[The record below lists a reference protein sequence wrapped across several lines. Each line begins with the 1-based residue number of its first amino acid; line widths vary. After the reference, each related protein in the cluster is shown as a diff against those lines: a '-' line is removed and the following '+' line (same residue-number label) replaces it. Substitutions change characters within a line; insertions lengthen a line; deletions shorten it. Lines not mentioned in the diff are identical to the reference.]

1 MKTLYILISESL
13 IGTHSNHN
21 LKECVQSFCIN
32 IPINVKQSSDQKD
45 SYINNTSLKDNDV
58 FIDVMNCYKENNSNG
73 VKVYFIIGFDADIQ
87 GEYMANV
94 FKDELLEAGIDE
106 KMICRMPFADGGY
119 VALQDFKSVQAYID
133 YKGLEADF
141 LNFVKRYNTKNEA
154 NLPLMNFRKILAIKE
169 LSQNA
174 DEDFNVENND
184 GNSTF
189 TFIVNTLSKNA
200 TSSKKIE
207 KINNVI
213 EAIWLTITTLEIYTQ
228 IP

>member
-1 MKTLYILISESL
+1 MRTLYILISESL

-21 LKECVQSFCIN
+21 LDECVQSFCIN
-32 IPINVKQSSDQKD
+32 IPINVKQSSNQKD
-45 SYINNTSLKDNDV
+45 SYINNTSLKDNNVFVDV
-58 FIDVMNCYKENNSNG
+58 INCYKKNNSNG

-106 KMICRMPFADGGY
+106 KIIFRMPFAEGGY

-141 LNFVKRYNTKNEA
+141 LSFVKRYNMKNEA
-154 NLPLMNFRKILAIKE
+154 SLPLMNFRKILAIKE
-169 LSQNA
+169 LALNA
-174 DEDFNVENND
+174 DKDFIVENND

-189 TFIVNTLSKNA
+189 TFIVNTLSNNT

-207 KINNVI
+207 KRNTII
-213 EAIWLTITTLEIYTQ
+213 EAI
-228 IP
+228 

>member
-21 LKECVQSFCIN
+21 LDECVQSFCIN
-32 IPINVKQSSDQKD
+32 IPINVKQSSDQKN

-58 FIDVMNCYKENNSNG
+58 FVDAVNCYKENNSNG

-94 FKDELLEAGIDE
+94 FKEELLEAGIDG
-106 KMICRMPFADGGY
+106 KIIFRMPFADGGY

-141 LNFVKRYNTKNEA
+141 LNFIKRYNMKNEVS
-154 NLPLMNFRKILAIKE
+154 LPLMSFRKILAIKE
-169 LSQNA
+169 LALNA
-174 DEDFNVENND
+174 DKDFVVENND

-189 TFIVNTLSKNA
+189 TFILNTLSKNT

-207 KINNVI
+207 KRNTII
-213 EAIWLTITTLEIYTQ
+213 EAI
-228 IP
+228 

>member
-1 MKTLYILISESL
+1 MKILYILISESL

-21 LKECVQSFCIN
+21 LDECVQSFCIN
-32 IPINVKQSSDQKD
+32 IPINVKQSSHKKND
-45 SYINNTSLKDNDV
+45 YINNTSLKDNDV
-58 FIDVMNCYKENNSNG
+58 FLDVVNCYKENNAKG
-73 VKVYFIIGFDADIQ
+73 VKVYFLVGFDADIQ

-106 KMICRMPFADGGY
+106 KIIFRMPFADGGY

-141 LNFVKRYNTKNEA
+141 LNLLRRYNMKNEA
-154 NLPLMNFRKILAIKE
+154 QLPLMNFRKILAIKE
-169 LSQNA
+169 LALNA
-174 DEDFNVENND
+174 DKDFIVENND

-189 TFIVNTLSKNA
+189 TFILNTLSNNT

-207 KINNVI
+207 KRNTII
-213 EAIWLTITTLEIYTQ
+213 EAI
-228 IP
+228 

>member
-1 MKTLYILISESL
+1 MRTLYILISESL

-21 LKECVQSFCIN
+21 LDECVQSFCIN
-32 IPINVKQSSDQKD
+32 IPINVKQSSNQKD
-45 SYINNTSLKDNDV
+45 SYINNTSLKDNNVFVDV
-58 FIDVMNCYKENNSNG
+58 INCYKENNSNG

-106 KMICRMPFADGGY
+106 KMIFRMPFAEGGY

-141 LNFVKRYNTKNEA
+141 LSFVKRYNMKNEA
-154 NLPLMNFRKILAIKE
+154 SLPLMNFRKILAIKE
-169 LSQNA
+169 LALNA
-174 DEDFNVENND
+174 DKDFIVENND

-189 TFIVNTLSKNA
+189 TFIVNTLSNNT

-207 KINNVI
+207 KRNTII
-213 EAIWLTITTLEIYTQ
+213 EAI
-228 IP
+228 

>member
-21 LKECVQSFCIN
+21 LDECVQSFCIN
-32 IPINVKQSSDQKD
+32 IPINVKQSSDQKN

-58 FIDVMNCYKENNSNG
+58 FVDAVNCYKEN
-73 VKVYFIIGFDADIQ
+73 IQ

-94 FKDELLEAGIDE
+94 FKEELLEAGIDG
-106 KMICRMPFADGGY
+106 KIIFRMPFADGGY

-141 LNFVKRYNTKNEA
+141 LNFIKRYNMKNEVS
-154 NLPLMNFRKILAIKE
+154 LPLMSFRKILAIKE
-169 LSQNA
+169 LALNA
-174 DEDFNVENND
+174 DKDFVVENND

-189 TFIVNTLSKNA
+189 TFILNTLSKNT

-207 KINNVI
+207 KRNTII
-213 EAIWLTITTLEIYTQ
+213 EAI
-228 IP
+228 